1 MKGLLLISA
10 SAALLLGGCVLHIGD
25 DGDGDYLTS
34 HRSVASQER
43 KARQSIAA
51 LPLGVSPQAVM
62 AELGPPDFSELLRSG
77 AGELRVLRYRTHRTH
92 ADGDTTRDETT
103 PLVFLDGELIGT
115 GESALRYALGD

>member
-1 MKGLLLISA
+1 MQARLLIGSA
-10 SAALLLGGCVLHIGD
+10 AAALLLSGCVFHIGD
-25 DGDGDYLTS
+25 DGDGYVTS

-51 LPLGVSPQAVM
+51 LPLGIAPQAVM
-62 AELGPPDFSELLRSG
+62 AELGPPDFSDLLRSG

-103 PLVFLDGELIGT
+103 PLVFLDDELIGT